1 MRRFISITLLLTLSG
16 CATFTHQL
24 GFNEVNETFSSRT
37 GQNLYWKTGTEE
49 DQKVEQEIAKLL
61 SNDLTADSA
70 TQIALLNNKRLQATY
85 QQLGIAQA
93 DLVQAGLFPN
103 PIFSGEIRFPSDGP
117 NLELSIVQ
125 SFIKVFEIPL
135 REKIAQSEFEE
146 AKLDVVEKALSLAYN
161 VRRAFFEYQ
170 ASEQLLEMS
179 KTALI
184 ALEASKDLA
193 TRLHN
198 AGNITDLDLAQEQ
211 SNYESLKI
219 EITIHEEELAAA
231 REELNSLLGLEVQQT
246 NWNAHKRLPEVKTS
260 VEQFN
265 QIEKDAITN
274 NLALAKARQRLLTLS
289 SSLDAAE
296 QYRIFGDS
304 ELGVSGA
311 KEGEGK
317 WGFGPA
323 FSLPLPFFSQGQ
335 TEIFRANAALQ
346 QQYDLAIDL
355 QTKIQ
360 ARTRS
365 LLKRVKLVE
374 SRLTGYKK
382 NLLPLQAKL
391 VSETQK
397 QYNAML
403 VGAFQ
408 LLEAKHKQIET
419 GKDYISTLK
428 SYWLLHTELE
438 SMRNGIMPS
447 EVEQEAI

>member
-1 MRRFISITLLLTLSG
+1 
-16 CATFTHQL
+16 L

-37 GQNLYWKTGTEE
+37 RQKLYWKTGAED
-49 DQKVEQEIAKLL
+49 DQKIEQEITKLL

-103 PIFSGEIRFPSDGP
+103 PIFSGEIRFPSEGP

-135 REKIAQSEFEE
+135 RKKIAQSEFEE
-146 AKLDVVEKALSLAYN
+146 AKLDVIEKALSLAYN

-193 TRLHN
+193 VRLHK
-198 AGNITDLDLAQEQ
+198 AGNITDLDLVQEQ

-219 EITIHEEELAAA
+219 EITAHEEDLAAT
-231 REELNSLLGLEVQQT
+231 REELNLLLGLEIART
-246 NWNAHKRLPEVKTS
+246 DWKAPKRLSEAKTP
-260 VEQFN
+260 VGEIE
-265 QIEKDAITN
+265 QIEKEAMMN

-289 SSLDAAE
+289 GSLDIAE
-296 QYRIFGDS
+296 RFKIFGDS

-311 KEGEGK
+311 KEGGGK
-317 WGFGPA
+317 WGSA
-323 FSLPLPFFSQGQ
+323 FSLPLPISNQGQ
-335 TEIFRANAALQ
+335 TEIFRANAAMQ

-355 QTKIQ
+355 QTQVQ

-365 LLKRVKLVE
+365 LLKRIKLVE

-382 NLLPLQAKL
+382 TLLPLQAKL

-397 QYNAML
+397 NYNAML

-408 LLEAKHKQIET
+408 LFEAKNKQIEI
-419 GKDYISTLK
+419 GKDYISALK
-428 SYWLLHTELE
+428 SYWLLLSELE
-438 SMRNGIMPS
+438 SVRNGLMPS
-447 EVEQEAI
+447 KLEQEAI